1 MICLGKKMFICGDK
15 MKEITTLKDFQ
26 GRIIGYVETD
36 EKGLIIISSE
46 CETNCEY
53 AVSKMNIIEI
63 VKIK

>member
-1 MICLGKKMFICGDK
+1 MEKEQLHVFVPKGKTMLFSN
-15 MKEITTLKDFQ
+15 E
-26 GRIIGYVETD
+26 VETD